1 MYFEEHLTV
10 LRLTKHFRSSF
21 LTLQSCYHAVFFREN
36 SMYVLFY
43 FQLVTQVV
51 VDFHHCLYQ
60 KATCFRIFPVL
71 ATKCKC
77 VLMHLLVLEYFRAMY
92 VVKLITNT
100 LRKYNIQF
108 FRSQKCCIKYG
119 ISSFLSINDG
129 TYSG

>member
-1 MYFEEHLTV
+1 MYYGVHLTV

-51 VDFHHCLYQ
+51 VDSHHCLYQ

-77 VLMHLLVLEYFRAMY
+77 VLMHLLVLEYFLAMY

-100 LRKYNIQF
+100 LRKYNIPILPF
-108 FRSQKCCIKYG
+108 AKVLYKIWNILF
-119 ISSFLSINDG
+119 SF
-129 TYSG
+129 Y